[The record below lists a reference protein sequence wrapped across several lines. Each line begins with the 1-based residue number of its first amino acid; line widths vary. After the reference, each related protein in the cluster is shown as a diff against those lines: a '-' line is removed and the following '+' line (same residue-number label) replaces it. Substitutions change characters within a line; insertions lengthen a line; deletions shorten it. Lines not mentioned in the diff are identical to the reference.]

1 MTGADSPGPQMP
13 TKTKTQAQKLRALK
27 RKHKDVGVQA
37 LEEECNQ
44 VRGGQPLLPQVPTGH
59 VPSSQPPP
67 SPGPK
72 DVPMRCAMGTQK
84 QDGEL
89 SQFAAVSRGRLL
101 FFLLFC
107 PSVCLPCSFPVSL
120 SLCAHTHTYTSHT
133 HIHVTHT
140 HTHISTPI
148 STHIHTHTHT
158 HTHFLA

>member
-1 MTGADSPGPQMP
+1 MTGADTPGPQMP

-27 RKHKDVGVQA
+27 RKHKDVGVEA
-37 LEEECNQ
+37 LEEESNQ
-44 VRGGQPLLPQVPTGH
+44 VRGGQPLLPQEPTGH

-89 SQFAAVSRGRLL
+89 SQFAAVSRGRLY
-101 FFLLFC
+101 FSFV
-107 PSVCLPCSFPVSL
+107 SVCLSLCLSL
-120 SLCAHTHTYTSHT
+120 SLSLFLSPCVCAHTKT

-140 HTHISTPI
+140 YTHKHTHK
-148 STHIHTHTHT
+148 HT
-158 HTHFLA
+158 